1 MTNWIFIG
9 IIATGLPL
17 GILAKA
23 WVRQMI
29 QQRQPGI
36 RLFHWLDDSWQIQV
50 IWALAGA
57 LIQGIALT
65 KASLSWTAL
74 VLAIELYA
82 LMMLSVVDVAIRKIP
97 NEMLA
102 LMIVARLF
110 DLIIHQNLTDL
121 PRALVGL
128 AAGYFFFTLS
138 VLIGRSIGKGDAKL
152 AAVIGFY
159 IGIVGMLQSVVI
171 MSLGI
176 VIYYL
181 VILKHK
187 RSNLRTKVAMGPYLS
202 FGMVVSVLWPIAI
215 P

>member
-1 MTNWIFIG
+1 MTNWIFIV
-9 IIATGLPL
+9 IIATGLPI
-17 GILAKA
+17 GILAKV

-36 RLFHWLDDSWQIQV
+36 GLFPWLDDSWQIQV

-57 LIQGIALT
+57 LIQGIALI

-74 VLAIELYA
+74 IFAIWFYA
-82 LMMLSVVDVAIRKIP
+82 LMMLSFVDVAIRKIP

-110 DLIIHQNLTDL
+110 DLIIHRNLAFFTQ
-121 PRALVGL
+121 ALLGL
-128 AAGYFFFTLS
+128 VTGYFFFSLP
-138 VLIGRSIGKGDAKL
+138 VLFGRSIGKGDAKL
-152 AAVIGFY
+152 AAVIGFC

-176 VIYYL
+176 VICYSL
-181 VILKHK
+181 ILKHK

>member
-1 MTNWIFIG
+1 MTNWIFIV

-17 GILAKA
+17 GILAKV

-36 RLFHWLDDSWQIQV
+36 GLFPWIDDSWQIQV

-57 LIQGIALT
+57 LIQGMALI

-74 VLAIELYA
+74 VLAVWLYA

-110 DLIIHQNLTDL
+110 DLIIHRNLTFFTQ
-121 PRALVGL
+121 ALLGL
-128 AAGYFFFTLS
+128 ATGYFFFSLP
-138 VLIGRSIGKGDAKL
+138 VLFGRSIGKGDAKL
-152 AAVIGFY
+152 AAVIGFC
-159 IGIVGMLQSVVI
+159 IGIVGMLQSLVI

-176 VIYYL
+176 VIYYS
-181 VILKHK
+181 LKLKYK
-187 RSNLRTKVAMGPYLS
+187 RSNLKTKVAMGPYLS
-202 FGMVVSVLWPIAI
+202 IGMVVSVLWPIAI